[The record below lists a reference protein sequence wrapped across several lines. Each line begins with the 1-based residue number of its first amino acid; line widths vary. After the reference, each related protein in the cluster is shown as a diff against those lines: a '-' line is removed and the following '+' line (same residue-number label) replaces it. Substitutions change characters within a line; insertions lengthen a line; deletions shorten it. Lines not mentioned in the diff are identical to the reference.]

1 MTTGR
6 KRRLARP
13 AGLAAPE
20 GMARRPTLVAMLVAL
35 DAGRAG
41 GP

>member
-1 MTTGR
+1 MTAGR
-6 KRRLARP
+6 KRRLARA
-13 AGLAAPE
+13 AGPTLPE
-20 GMARRPTLVAMLVAL
+20 GMAWRPTLVAMLVAL